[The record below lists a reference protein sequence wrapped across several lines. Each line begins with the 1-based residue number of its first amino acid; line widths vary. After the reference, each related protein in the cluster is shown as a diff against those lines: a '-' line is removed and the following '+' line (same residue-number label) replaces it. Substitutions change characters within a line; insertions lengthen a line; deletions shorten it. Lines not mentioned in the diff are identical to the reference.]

1 VNLKILFLVITV
13 SFPASGWAVEIA
25 GVDLPDT
32 LPLNGITLVLNGS
45 GLRTK
50 TIFSIKVYAAGLY
63 LQEQTDD
70 GGAVVA
76 ADTPMAIRMV
86 FIYDGV
92 SPEKL
97 VDAWNEGFENTDPA
111 VSIVSEIGRF
121 NACFSQA
128 ARKGDVYDLIY
139 IPGKGMEVTVKGVR
153 KAVIPGLSFKKALF
167 SIWLGDDPCDDDLK
181 EELLGK
187 VN

>member
-1 VNLKILFLVITV
+1 MNLKILFLVISV

-25 GVDLPDT
+25 GIDLPNT
-32 LPLNGITLVLNGS
+32 LPLNEITLVLNGS

-63 LQEQTDD
+63 LQEQTED

-76 ADTPMAIRMV
+76 GDIPMAIRMV

-92 SPEKL
+92 SAEKL
-97 VDAWNEGFENTDPA
+97 VNAWNEGFENAGAELSLGD
-111 VSIVSEIGRF
+111 EIGIF
-121 NACFSQA
+121 NACFSQE
-128 ARKGDVYDLIY
+128 AREGDVYDLVY
-139 IPGKGMEVTVKGVR
+139 LPGQGVEVKIKGVR
-153 KAVIPGLSFKKALF
+153 KAVIPGLPFKRALF

-181 EELLGK
+181 VELLGRK
-187 VN
+187 E

>member
-1 VNLKILFLVITV
+1 MNLKILLLVLILNC
-13 SFPASGWAVEIA
+13 PAAGWAVEIA

-32 LPLNGITLVLNGS
+32 LPVNGITLVLNGS

-63 LQEQTDD
+63 LQEKTED
-70 GGAVVA
+70 GSAVVA

-97 VDAWNEGFENTDPA
+97 VDAWCSLFEA
-111 VSIVSEIGRF
+111 ERIS
-121 NACFSQA
+121 
-128 ARKGDVYDLIY
+128 
-139 IPGKGMEVTVKGVR
+139 TV
-153 KAVIPGLSFKKALF
+153 
-167 SIWLGDDPCDDDLK
+167 
-181 EELLGK
+181 
-187 VN
+187 